1 MRRPRWPAAVGLAGA
16 ALGVAPS
23 PATESARERHAAQVV
38 APAATLL
45 YQNFP
50 NPFPSA
56 TSSTTCI
63 WFDLAEGGPT
73 TLEVHDLRGSRVR
86 RIFPRAGESVQLA
99 AGRYGRGAGGAGC
112 DGRFTWDGT
121 GSDGRRAPSGVYLL
135 RLRTADDALVRKI
148 VFTGG

>member
-1 MRRPRWPAAVGLAGA
+1 MKWPRWPAAVGLAGA
-16 ALGVAPS
+16 VLGAASAPAWPAALGAQ
-23 PATESARERHAAQVV
+23 AA

-56 TSSTTCI
+56 ASATTCV
-63 WFDLAEGGPT
+63 WFDLAEGGAT
-73 TLEVHDLRGSRVR
+73 TLDVYDLRGNRVR
-86 RIFPRAGESVQLA
+86 RIFPAPGESPQLP
-99 AGRYGRGAGGAGC
+99 AGRYGRGTGGAGC

-121 GSDGRRAPSGVYLL
+121 DRGGRRVPSGVYLL
-135 RLRTADDALVRKI
+135 RLRTDDDALVRKI